1 MLSIGC
7 HRSKPLRS
15 EISDHTRSADILKSK
30 IVSSFMTACPAGP
43 RHSRTGFRAKAASP
57 IKREIYGSCV
67 DARGWYRRRL
77 GACGAETHW
86 LELTSVLLAL
96 PPMTSKDSRLM
107 RPMSGKSS
115 RLEKNAHKA

>member
-67 DARGWYRRRL
+67 DARGGYRPSL
-77 GACGAETHW
+77 GACGADSPW
-86 LELTSVLLAL
+86 LELSHVLLAL
-96 PPMTSKDSRLM
+96 PPMTSSASSLIV
-107 RPMSGKSS
+107 PMSGTSS
-115 RLEKNAHKA
+115 HLETN

>member
-7 HRSKPLRS
+7 HRAKPLRS

-67 DARGWYRRRL
+67 DARGWYRPSL
-77 GACGAETHW
+77 GACGADPHW
-86 LELTSVLLAL
+86 LELSRVLLRSEEHPSEL
-96 PPMTSKDSRLM
+96 QSLM
-107 RPMSGKSS
+107 R
-115 RLEKNAHKA
+115 